1 MQNTTCVACKS
12 KFIEIFDVIEHK
24 TYWNCSTC
32 KAKFL
37 DPIDRLE
44 PKLEKKRYQQH
55 KNNVDD
61 HSYKKFL
68 SKLSNPL
75 LKKLSIG
82 DEGLDF
88 GCGPGPALANI
99 LSSEGFKIDL
109 YDPFFFPDK
118 KIFLKKY
125 NFITCSETIEHFF
138 NPYDEFINLDKLLL
152 KSGWLGVMTCFMKKN
167 ILFEKWHYRR
177 DPTHVVFYAEETF
190 EVIANQRNWIYEVPS
205 KDIVLFYKK

>member
-1 MQNTTCVACKS
+1 M
-12 KFIEIFDVIEHK
+12 
-24 TYWNCSTC
+24 
-32 KAKFL
+32 
-37 DPIDRLE
+37 
-44 PKLEKKRYQQH
+44 
-55 KNNVDD
+55 
-61 HSYKKFL
+61 
-68 SKLSNPL
+68 
-75 LKKLSIG
+75 
-82 DEGLDF
+82 
-88 GCGPGPALANI
+88 
-99 LSSEGFKIDL
+99 SSEWFKIDL

-167 ILFEKWHYRR
+167 ILFENWHYRR
-177 DPTHVVFYAEETF
+177 DPTHVVFYTEDTF